1 MYELVCVLDFEATCD
16 QDNKEFVNEVIEFP
30 SVLLK
35 FTSEKELEVVSTVR
49 KSHTKIIDTNLC
61 KA

>member
-1 MYELVCVLDFEATCD
+1 MYEYVCVLDFEATCEK
-16 QDNKEFVNEVIEFP
+16 DNKEFVIEVIEFP

-35 FTSEKELEVVSTVR
+35 FKSDKELEYVSQVKR
-49 KSHTKIIDTNLC
+49 SFSKFLDTNLC